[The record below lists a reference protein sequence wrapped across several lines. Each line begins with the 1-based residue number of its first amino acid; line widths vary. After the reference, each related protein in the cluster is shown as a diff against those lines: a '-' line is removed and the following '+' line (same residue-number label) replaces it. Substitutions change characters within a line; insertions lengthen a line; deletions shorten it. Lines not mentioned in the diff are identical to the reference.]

1 MPAKQQV
8 AELRELSD
16 EDLAKELEETYR
28 ELFTT
33 RLQLTT
39 RQLANTAQP
48 RKVRTKLAQI
58 KTIQRERELA
68 ALHEAA
74 VQPEE
79 EEEE

>member
-8 AELRELSD
+8 AGLRELSD
-16 EDLAKELEETYR
+16 EELAKELEETYR

-58 KTIQRERELA
+58 KTIQRERELT
-68 ALHEAA
+68 ALREAA
-74 VQPEE
+74 VQAKEDE
-79 EEEE
+79 

>member
-8 AELRELSD
+8 AGLRELSD

-39 RQLANTAQP
+39 RQLSNTAQP

-68 ALHEAA
+68 VLHEAA
-74 VQPEE
+74 AQPKEE
-79 EEEE
+79 E

>member
-1 MPAKQQV
+1 MPAKQQA

-39 RQLANTAQP
+39 RQLTNTAQP

-58 KTIQRERELA
+58 KTIQREREI
-68 ALHEAA
+68 AA
-74 VQPEE
+74 VSDAAAQPKEE
-79 EEEE
+79 D